1 MLRLRRTPPGR
12 LANDIF
18 DEADIIAFIT
28 AAFYSSAVL
37 LLVRRRTTCTT
48 AVDVVVVKLMAT

>member
-1 MLRLRRTPPGR
+1 MLRLRRTPAGR

-28 AAFYSSAVL
+28 AAFYSLAVL

>member
-1 MLRLRRTPPGR
+1 MGR

-18 DEADIIAFIT
+18 DEVDIIEFIT
-28 AAFYSSAVL
+28 AAFYSLAVL

>member
-1 MLRLRRTPPGR
+1 MGR

-28 AAFYSSAVL
+28 AAFYSLAV

>member
-1 MLRLRRTPPGR
+1 MLRLRRTPAGR

-28 AAFYSSAVL
+28 AGFYSFAE

>member
-28 AAFYSSAVL
+28 AGFYSLAE